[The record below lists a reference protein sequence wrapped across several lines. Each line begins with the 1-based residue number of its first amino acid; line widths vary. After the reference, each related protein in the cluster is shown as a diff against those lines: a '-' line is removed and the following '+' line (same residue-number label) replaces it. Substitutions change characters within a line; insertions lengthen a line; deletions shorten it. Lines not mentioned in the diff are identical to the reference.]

1 MVRMRERDDDAPGS
15 DSGSLAD
22 GLGETAPRH
31 DGGLDPD
38 PVDAHIELPG
48 DASGE
53 VGDVGGDTYGDGAA
67 VDDPPPGDASDD
79 GTFGGADDPSDDP
92 GAPEGGPA
100 GSGPL
105 LDLGDEAQSHT
116 IVDGIEFLVG
126 ELQDALLGA
135 DDVATPDHG
144 ALEPDVGDD
153 VAAGPD
159 TGLDGGAFG
168 L

>member
-22 GLGETAPRH
+22 GLGAT
-31 DGGLDPD
+31 
-38 PVDAHIELPG
+38 
-48 DASGE
+48 GE
-53 VGDVGGDTYGDGAA
+53 VGDVGGDTYGDGAV
-67 VDDPPPGDASDD
+67 VDDPRPGDGSDD
-79 GTFGGADDPSDDP
+79 GTFGGADDAVDGSFDDP
-92 GAPEGGPA
+92 GAPDGDPA

-105 LDLGDEAQSHT
+105 LDLGDRAQSHT

-135 DDVATPDHG
+135 DDVAASDHG
-144 ALEPDVGDD
+144 AREPDGAGDG
-153 VAAGPD
+153 AAGPD
-159 TGLDGGAFG
+159 AGLDDGAFG